1 MAAFRQQLIDQMNK
15 EKEQRDEFS
24 GYDLF
29 DLIVDKWGVAYDIRL
44 KKETFAGKPMLFI
57 NVLWR
62 YLGQKSFPFKDET
75 EYLEHLQAVA
85 ELLVKWERVDH
96 VKEKIAECR
105 KRPQAY
111 FGYAVAIPLNLPV
124 DELITLM
131 PELFD
136 FETGGGGSAAFLS
149 AGAGAEGSRGAPA
162 GLERW
167 GKRIEGHGPHCPSG
181 GGAELKCRVGAA
193 EGRSWMGGGR
203 WIWSGLIVAEF
214 LLFNF
219 LSQTFFLGYPVVLE
233 RGRMAFIIIINV
245 IT

>member
-1 MAAFRQQLIDQMNK
+1 MDFLVALLLAFICCFSFRGTLAFTSRSSLIEKGRHVLSTRMPTKIHGITPDGGETDMAAFRQQLIDQMNK

-136 FETGGGGSAAFLS
+136 
-149 AGAGAEGSRGAPA
+149 
-162 GLERW
+162 
-167 GKRIEGHGPHCPSG
+167 
-181 GGAELKCRVGAA
+181 V
-193 EGRSWMGGGR
+193 
-203 WIWSGLIVAEF
+203 
-214 LLFNF
+214 
-219 LSQTFFLGYPVVLE
+219 
-233 RGRMAFIIIINV
+233 
-245 IT
+245 